1 MTSNFIDSSKYDDNQ
16 SQNENVSS
24 LTNNI
29 NDIPMNQKNIDQTN
43 LSSIKNVTSPVKSH
57 SSKFSAFVRI
67 FKPWKWRRKKKS
79 ENFEKTSKGLIAFIC
94 FIVLLILF
102 I

>member
-1 MTSNFIDSSKYDDNQ
+1 MNSNFIDSSKYDDNQ

-43 LSSIKNVTSPVKSH
+43 LNSIKNVTSPVKSH

-79 ENFEKTSKGLIAFIC
+79 ENFEKTSKGLIYLFYCI
-94 FIVLLILF
+94 INLINM